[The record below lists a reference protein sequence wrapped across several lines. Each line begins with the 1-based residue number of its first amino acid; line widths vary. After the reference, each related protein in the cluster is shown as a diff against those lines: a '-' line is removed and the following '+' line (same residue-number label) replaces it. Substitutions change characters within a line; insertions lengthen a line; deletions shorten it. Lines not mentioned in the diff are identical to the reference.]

1 MTSRQFARHLL
12 LAPITRALR
21 ALGTLSLPASLADL
35 SYDVPRRIRMP
46 TYEGSGQATH
56 PDVLGPD
63 DSGRPFILAFTPYPF
78 DIDEYENPSILVSQ
92 DGLRFR
98 EERKGLNPLA
108 PKPEV
113 DHNDDPDLF
122 HRGGEYGLLY
132 LETLRP
138 ERQNL
143 ILLRSR
149 DRISWTRSVA
159 ASFELRGPGARKFI
173 VSPALAERDG
183 LLYLFYVDA
192 SASPHRIEFFTSKDL
207 GDWEGAVPRVPVF
220 DRIDFVPWHV
230 DVLRHGEM
238 YYMLVTSVAA
248 DGAGALAYDLHIA
261 RSSDL
266 ERWTLA
272 PAPVFPKRPF
282 GCRDVYRASA
292 LGSDGDLFVY
302 FSYKT
307 HLAEWGIGVARK
319 RLSDLFPGLES
330 EHAAGGG
337 S

>member
-1 MTSRQFARHLL
+1 
-12 LAPITRALR
+12 LAPITKVLR
-21 ALGTLSLPASLADL
+21 FLGTLSLPASLADL
-35 SYDVPRRIRMP
+35 PYDVPRRIRMP

-63 DSGRPFILAFTPYPF
+63 ESGRPFLLAFTPYPY
-78 DIDEYENPSILVSQ
+78 DIDEYENPSLLVSD

-108 PKPEV
+108 PKPAV

-122 HRGGEYGLLY
+122 HRGGEYGILY

-149 DRISWTRSVA
+149 DRLSWTRSVA
-159 ASFELRGPGARKFI
+159 ASFELRGPGPRKFI
-173 VSPALAERDG
+173 VSPAIAERDG
-183 LLYLFYVDA
+183 RLYLYYVDA
-192 SASPHRIEFFTSKDL
+192 GASPHRIEYFTGEDA
-207 GDWEGAVPRVPVF
+207 GRWDGAVPREPVF
-220 DRIDFVPWHV
+220 DRLPFVPWHV
-230 DVLRHGEM
+230 DLLRHEGA

-248 DGAGALAYDLHIA
+248 EGAGALTYDLHA
-261 RSSDL
+261 ATSLDL
-266 ERWTLA
+266 EHWTLA
-272 PAPVFPKRPF
+272 PAPIFPRRPF

-292 LGSDGDLFVY
+292 LGSGGDFFVY

-307 HLAEWGIGVARK
+307 HLAEWGIGVVRK
-319 RLSDLFPGLES
+319 RLSDLFPGHEPG
-330 EHAAGGG
+330 AATGGG